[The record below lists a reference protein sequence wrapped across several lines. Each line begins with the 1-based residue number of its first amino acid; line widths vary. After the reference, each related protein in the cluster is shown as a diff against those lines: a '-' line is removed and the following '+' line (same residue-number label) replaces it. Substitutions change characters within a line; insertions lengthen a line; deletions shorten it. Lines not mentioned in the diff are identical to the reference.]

1 MRTLPREV
9 DPLISERHLAPAAL
23 DSPAT
28 RARLVEAVAPLV
40 FRADLEAP
48 GFVLLDLGRDSSPA
62 RFRAHLIDLG
72 RALADHYVREFGDA
86 LRFASVG
93 RFDQQSPTRPHRDGG
108 PDASLLLLGYEPTPV
123 ESRVYLLDYTR
134 AAADRDLSPAEF
146 LAEFDPAFGGNAQFL
161 DSYTEE
167 VDGFDPSRYQIL
179 LVNNSC
185 LPYGD
190 RRRGMLGV
198 LHHAVIP
205 SPDPARSRPIDS
217 VLLGVTDAGL
227 DDARLAA
234 FVADGTAATA

>member
-1 MRTLPREV
+1 MRTLPRGI
-9 DPLISERHLAPAAL
+9 DPLIPERHLAPAVI
-23 DSPAT
+23 DSPAA

-40 FRADLEAP
+40 FRTDLEAP
-48 GFVLLDLGRDSSPA
+48 GFVLLDLGREHSPA
-62 RFRAHLIDLG
+62 PFRAHLVALG
-72 RALADHYVREFGDA
+72 RALADHYAREFGDV
-86 LRFASVG
+86 LRFTSVG

-108 PDASLLLLGYEPTPV
+108 PEASLLLLGYEPTPV

-146 LAEFDPAFGGNAQFL
+146 LAEFNPAFGGDAQFL

-167 VDGFDPSRYQIL
+167 AAGFDPSRYQIL
-179 LVNNSC
+179 IVNNSC

-205 SPDPARSRPIDS
+205 APDLAASRPIDS
-217 VLLGVTDAGL
+217 VLLGVADAGL